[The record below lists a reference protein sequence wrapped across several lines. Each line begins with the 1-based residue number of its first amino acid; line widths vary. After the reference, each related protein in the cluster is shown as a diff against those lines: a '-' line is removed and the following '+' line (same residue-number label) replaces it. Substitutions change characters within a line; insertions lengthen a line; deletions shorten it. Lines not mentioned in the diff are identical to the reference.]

1 MIEFLVTV
9 FVSLVAICLCLAF
22 LWLFCLGIGSLCDLV
37 ASPWI
42 KRKPT
47 PPVDPKYD
55 PYWATG
61 GKKPK

>member
-1 MIEFLVTV
+1 MTELEKYKLAAEKLRFL
-9 FVSLVAICLCLAF
+9 IRC
-22 LWLFCLGIGSLCDLV
+22 WLFCLGIGSLCDLV